1 MNAAAS
7 PQELRVALYSHDSLG
22 LGHTRRNLA
31 IAQALSDTLPGLT
44 GRTVSGLLIT
54 GERTATSYRCPEGF
68 DWVVVPGIRKGEGR
82 YEPRTLAVGTN
93 RLFDIRSAVISGAL
107 ASFRPHIVIV
117 DRHAFGVDGEL
128 DEPLRA
134 LKAAK
139 PDTSF
144 VLGLREVLDAPEV
157 ARAEW
162 EKIGIDRVAELF
174 DRIWVYGDRAVHDP
188 LATGE
193 LPAEF
198 APMVDHTG
206 LLSDGRKTSG
216 RSPAAR
222 RPFVVTMLGGGS
234 DGGAVARA
242 AAAAPVPDGMQHL
255 VVTGPQMP
263 AEVRAEVEADAGP
276 ATKVTTKVSDG
287 LSYVAGAEAAI
298 TMGGY
303 NTIAETLSTDTPAL
317 VVPRTLPRAEQLIRA
332 RGLAQAGAIDMLD
345 PSEVTPEAIGEWL
358 ASAVATGEAAARQS
372 AARAGLDLAGLGHVV
387 DLAASLSWRTDRA
400 VEPLPAG
407 PTDADAAVPVGA
419 VSADAAAPTGALGS
433 TPLVRPTSA
442 AASAGPAALVAL
454 TGSGIAAS
462 IAGVVHAA
470 V

>member
-139 PDTSF
+139 PDTTL

-162 EKIGIDRVAELF
+162 EKIGIDRVADLF

-242 AAAAPVPDGMQHL
+242 AAAAPVPGGMQHL

-263 AEVRAEVEADAGP
+263 AEVRAEVEAAAGP

-332 RGLAQAGAIDMLD
+332 RGLAAAGAIDMLD
-345 PSEVTPEAIGEWL
+345 PTEVTPAAIGEWL
-358 ASAVATGEAAARQS
+358 AEAVATGDAAARQ
-372 AARAGLDLAGLGHVV
+372 RAVRTELDLAGLDHVV
-387 DLAASLSWRTDRA
+387 DLAATLAWRTDRT
-400 VEPLPAG
+400 VEPLPADTAAPSTAVAR
-407 PTDADAAVPVGA
+407 PT
-419 VSADAAAPTGALGS
+419 AAAAL
-433 TPLVRPTSA
+433 
-442 AASAGPAALVAL
+442 AGPAALVAV
-454 TGSGIAAS
+454 TGSSAFES

>member
-1 MNAAAS
+1 MNAADS

-22 LGHTRRNLA
+22 LGHARRNLA
-31 IAQALSDTLPGLT
+31 IAQALADSLPGLT

-82 YEPRTLAVGTN
+82 YEPRTLAVRSN
-93 RLFDIRSAVISGAL
+93 RLFDIRSAVIGGAL
-107 ASFRPHIVIV
+107 DSFRPHIVIV

-128 DEPLRA
+128 VEPLRA
-134 LKAAK
+134 LRAVK
-139 PDTSF
+139 PEVTF
-144 VLGLREVLDAPEV
+144 VLGLREVLDDPEV

-162 EKIGIDRVAELF
+162 EKVGVDRVAELF

-193 LPAEF
+193 LPAAF
-198 APMVDHTG
+198 ADMVDHTG
-206 LLSDGRKTSG
+206 LLAEGRKTTG

-234 DGGAVARA
+234 DGGKVALA

-263 AEVRAEVEADAGP
+263 AAMRAEVEAAAGP
-276 ATKVTTKVSDG
+276 ATKVTAKVSDG
-287 LSYVAGAEAAI
+287 LAYIAGAEAAI

-332 RGLAQAGAIDMLD
+332 RGLARAGALDMLD
-345 PSEVTPEAIGEWL
+345 PAEATPEAIGEWL
-358 ASAVATGEAAARQS
+358 AAAVATGEKAERQT
-372 AARAGLDLAGLGHVV
+372 AARAALDLAGLDHVV
-387 DLAASLSWRTDRA
+387 ELAQTLAWRTDRA
-400 VEPLPAG
+400 ERTTRPPRR
-407 PTDADAAVPVGA
+407 DATAVRGRP
-419 VSADAAAPTGALGS
+419 AAAALAA
-433 TPLVRPTSA
+433 PVVMA
-442 AASAGPAALVAL
+442 AAAGATALEPI
-454 TGSGIAAS
+454 S
-462 IAGVVHAA
+462 GVVNAA
-470 V
+470 G